1 MHPAVKIL
9 VYLIV
14 LLTLGL
20 LNDSVFWLFFM
31 VTIFFAYFLQHKIFA
46 LRCLQLKWFILSI
59 LLVYAFGT
67 PGEYLINMPWQY
79 LPTKEGLYLGFLQ
92 VARLLLA
99 LSLLSILFYQT
110 NAQQLMLGLY
120 ALLKPLRLLNI
131 DASRFVVRLM
141 LTLDYVDQ
149 FTVNPMR
156 KKHFFALLQATQQP
170 IAAENLQTIQIE
182 TPALKLTDFIVI
194 LFAVIYSVFVLGV
207 GLPS

>member
-14 LLTLGL
+14 LLTLNL
-20 LNDSVFWLFFM
+20 LNDSVFWLFFI
-31 VTIFFAYFLQHKIFA
+31 VAIFFAYFLQNKIFV
-46 LRCLQLKWFILSI
+46 LRCLRLKWLILSI
-59 LLVYAFGT
+59 LIVYAFGT
-67 PGEYLINMPWQY
+67 PGEYLTNTPWQY

-92 VARLLLA
+92 SARLLLA

-110 NAQQLMLGLY
+110 KTTQLMLGFY
-120 ALLKPLRLLNI
+120 TLLSPLRSLKI

-156 KKHFFALLQATQQP
+156 KKHFFALLQETQQP
-170 IAAENLQTIQIE
+170 IAEQNLQLIRLE
-182 TPALKLTDFIVI
+182 TTSLRLTDLMTI
-194 LFAVIYSVFVLGV
+194 LIAIGYLIFVLSV
-207 GLPS
+207 GQ